1 MLATRNMGCSR
12 SSGKLNLSSR
22 PKILR
27 WRARLRLVIIPF
39 TRNPSVKVV
48 DRFFSTNQT
57 PQNGEG
63 FRVFSFFQI
72 LPDVGYASLGTSTAS
87 TTVNRCTRK
96 RCLHAPFGVG

>member
-22 PKILR
+22 PKILH

-57 PQNGEG
+57 PQNAEG

-72 LPDVGYASLGTSTAS
+72 LPDVGYASLGARDQLEKISPIRANDS
-87 TTVNRCTRK
+87 
-96 RCLHAPFGVG
+96 